1 MYIQYDLRVYE
12 GIFNNCRVLCYS
24 YMYVTSRCIA
34 DEILQIDCNDFHHSM
49 AGNENPIDGQL
60 GKIKRI

>member
-1 MYIQYDLRVYE
+1 
-12 GIFNNCRVLCYS
+12 
-24 YMYVTSRCIA
+24 MYVTSRCIA